1 MAIYPPLPITL
12 EGNQVLIRP
21 MTLHDKD
28 PLVQAASDGSLWNLW
43 YTSVPTPEKMES
55 YIITALAEQA
65 ETKSLPFIIIR
76 KKDQKI
82 VGTTR
87 YMNIE
92 SVIRRLEI
100 GSTWYAKSSQRT
112 GVNTECK
119 YLLLKHAFES
129 LGCLAVE
136 LRTHWINHQSRA
148 AIERL
153 GAKLD
158 GVLRNHRIASDGT
171 LRDTVVYS
179 ILNSEWP
186 MVKSHLEFKLR
197 ERE

>member
-21 MTLHDKD
+21 MTLQDKD
-28 PLVQAASDGSLWNLW
+28 QLVQAASDGSLWNLW
-43 YTSVPTPEKMES
+43 YTSVPTPDKMES
-55 YIITALAEQA
+55 YILTALTEQ
-65 ETKSLPFIIIR
+65 EEKKSLPFIIIR

-112 GVNTECK
+112 GVNTESK

>member
-21 MTLHDKD
+21 MTLQDKD
-28 PLVQAASDGSLWNLW
+28 LLVEAASDGSLWNLW

-55 YIITALAEQA
+55 YILTALTEQ
-65 ETKSLPFIIIR
+65 EEKKSLPFIIIR

-112 GVNTECK
+112 GVNTESK

>member
-21 MTLHDKD
+21 MTLQDKD
-28 PLVQAASDGSLWNLW
+28 QLVEAASDGSLWNLW
-43 YTSVPTPEKMES
+43 YTSVPTPDKMES
-55 YIITALAEQA
+55 YILTALAEQD
-65 ETKSLPFIIIR
+65 EKKSLPFIIIR

-112 GVNTECK
+112 GVNTESK

>member
-1 MAIYPPLPITL
+1 MSIYPPLPITI

-21 MTLHDKD
+21 MTLQDKD
-28 PLVQAASDGSLWNLW
+28 LLVEAASDGSLWNLW
-43 YTSVPTPEKMES
+43 YTSVPTPDKMES
-55 YIITALAEQA
+55 YILTALAEQD
-65 ETKSLPFIIIR
+65 EKKSVPFIIFR

-92 SVIRRLEI
+92 TVIRRLEI

-158 GVLRNHRIASDGT
+158 GVLRNHRMASDGT
-171 LRDTVVYS
+171 MRDTVVYS
-179 ILNSEWP
+179 ILNTEWP

>member
-1 MAIYPPLPITL
+1 MSIYPPLPITI
-12 EGNQVLIRP
+12 EGNHILIRP
-21 MTLHDKD
+21 MTLQDKD
-28 PLVQAASDGSLWNLW
+28 LLVEAASDGSLWNLW
-43 YTSVPTPEKMES
+43 YTSVPTPDKMES
-55 YIITALAEQA
+55 YILTALTEQD
-65 ETKSLPFIIIR
+65 EKKSLPFIIIR

-92 SVIRRLEI
+92 TVIRRLEI

-158 GVLRNHRIASDGT
+158 GVLRNHRMASDGT
-171 LRDTVVYS
+171 MRDTVVYS
-179 ILNSEWP
+179 ILNTEWP

>member
-1 MAIYPPLPITL
+1 MSIYPPLPITI
-12 EGNQVLIRP
+12 EGNHILIKP
-21 MTLHDKD
+21 LTLQDRD

-43 YTSVPTPEKMES
+43 YTSVQTKKKMES
-55 YIITALAEQA
+55 YILTALAEQD
-65 ETKSLPFIIIR
+65 EKKSLPFIIIR

-92 SVIRRLEI
+92 TVIRRLEI

-158 GVLRNHRIASDGT
+158 GVLRNHRMASDGT
-171 LRDTVVYS
+171 MRDTVVYS
-179 ILNSEWP
+179 ILNTEWP

>member
-21 MTLHDKD
+21 MTLQDKD
-28 PLVQAASDGSLWNLW
+28 LLVQAASDGSLWNLW
-43 YTSVPTPEKMES
+43 YTSVPTPDKMES
-55 YIITALAEQA
+55 YILTALAEQD
-65 ETKSLPFIIIR
+65 EKKSLPFIIIR

-112 GVNTECK
+112 GVNTESK

>member
-21 MTLHDKD
+21 MTLQDKD
-28 PLVQAASDGSLWNLW
+28 LLVEAASDGSLWNLW

-55 YIITALAEQA
+55 YILTALAEQD
-65 ETKSLPFIIIR
+65 EKKSLPFIIIR

-92 SVIRRLEI
+92 TVIRRLEI

>member
-21 MTLHDKD
+21 MTLQDKD
-28 PLVQAASDGSLWNLW
+28 QLVEAASDGSLWNLW

-55 YIITALAEQA
+55 YILTALTEQ
-65 ETKSLPFIIIR
+65 EEKKSLPFIIIR

-112 GVNTECK
+112 GVNTESK

>member
-21 MTLHDKD
+21 MTLQDKD
-28 PLVQAASDGSLWNLW
+28 LLVQAASDGSLWNLW
-43 YTSVPTPEKMES
+43 YTSVPTPDKMES
-55 YIITALAEQA
+55 YILTALAEQD
-65 ETKSLPFIIIR
+65 EKKSLPFIIIR

-92 SVIRRLEI
+92 SVLRRLEI

-112 GVNTECK
+112 GVNTESK

>member
-21 MTLHDKD
+21 MTLQDKD
-28 PLVQAASDGSLWNLW
+28 LLVQAASDGSLWNLW
-43 YTSVPTPEKMES
+43 YTSVPTPDKMES
-55 YIITALAEQA
+55 YILTALTEQ
-65 ETKSLPFIIIR
+65 EEKKSLPFIIIR

-112 GVNTECK
+112 GVNTESK

>member
-1 MAIYPPLPITL
+1 MSIYPPLPITI
-12 EGNQVLIRP
+12 EGNHILIKP
-21 MTLHDKD
+21 LTLQDRD

-55 YIITALAEQA
+55 YILTALAEQD
-65 ETKSLPFIIIR
+65 EKKSLPFIIIR

-92 SVIRRLEI
+92 TVIRRLEI

-158 GVLRNHRIASDGT
+158 GVLRNHRMASDGT
-171 LRDTVVYS
+171 MRDTVVYS
-179 ILNSEWP
+179 ILNTEWP

>member
-21 MTLHDKD
+21 MTLQDKD
-28 PLVQAASDGSLWNLW
+28 LLVEAASDGSLWNLW
-43 YTSVPTPEKMES
+43 YTSVPTPDKMEF
-55 YIITALAEQA
+55 YILTALAEQD
-65 ETKSLPFIIIR
+65 EKKSLPFIIIR

-112 GVNTECK
+112 GVNTESK

>member
-21 MTLHDKD
+21 MTLQDKD
-28 PLVQAASDGSLWNLW
+28 LLVEAASDGSLWNLW
-43 YTSVPTPEKMES
+43 YTSVPTPDKMES
-55 YIITALAEQA
+55 YILTALTEQ
-65 ETKSLPFIIIR
+65 EEKKSLPFIIIR

-112 GVNTECK
+112 GVNTESK

>member
-21 MTLHDKD
+21 MTLQDKD
-28 PLVQAASDGSLWNLW
+28 LLVQAASDGSLWNLW

-55 YIITALAEQA
+55 YILTALTEQ
-65 ETKSLPFIIIR
+65 EEKKSLPFIIIR

-112 GVNTECK
+112 GVNTESK

>member
-21 MTLHDKD
+21 MTLQDKD
-28 PLVQAASDGSLWNLW
+28 LLVEAASDGSLWNLW
-43 YTSVPTPEKMES
+43 YTSVPTPDKMES
-55 YIITALAEQA
+55 YILTALAEQD
-65 ETKSLPFIIIR
+65 EKKSLPFIIIR

-112 GVNTECK
+112 GVNTESK

>member
-21 MTLHDKD
+21 MTLQDKD
-28 PLVQAASDGSLWNLW
+28 QLVQAASDGSLWNLW
-43 YTSVPTPEKMES
+43 YTSVPTPDKMES
-55 YIITALAEQA
+55 YILTALAEQD
-65 ETKSLPFIIIR
+65 EKKSLPFIIIR

-112 GVNTECK
+112 GVNTESK

>member
-21 MTLHDKD
+21 MTLQDKD
-28 PLVQAASDGSLWNLW
+28 LLVQAASDGSLWNLW
-43 YTSVPTPEKMES
+43 YTSVPTPDKMEF
-55 YIITALAEQA
+55 YILTALAEQD
-65 ETKSLPFIIIR
+65 EKKSLPFIIIR

-92 SVIRRLEI
+92 SVLRRLEI

-112 GVNTECK
+112 GVNTESK

>member
-21 MTLHDKD
+21 MTLQDKD
-28 PLVQAASDGSLWNLW
+28 LLVQAASDGSLWNLW

-55 YIITALAEQA
+55 YILTALTEQ
-65 ETKSLPFIIIR
+65 EEKKSLPFIIIR

-92 SVIRRLEI
+92 SVLRRLEI

-112 GVNTECK
+112 GVNTESK

>member
-21 MTLHDKD
+21 MTLQDKD
-28 PLVQAASDGSLWNLW
+28 QLVEAASDGSLWNLW
-43 YTSVPTPEKMES
+43 YTSVPTPDKMES
-55 YIITALAEQA
+55 YILTALTEQ
-65 ETKSLPFIIIR
+65 EEKKSLPFIIIR

-112 GVNTECK
+112 GVNTESK

>member
-21 MTLHDKD
+21 MTLQDKD
-28 PLVQAASDGSLWNLW
+28 QLVQAASDGSLWNLW

-55 YIITALAEQA
+55 YILTALTEQ
-65 ETKSLPFIIIR
+65 EEKKSLPFIIIR

-112 GVNTECK
+112 GVNTESK

>member
-21 MTLHDKD
+21 MTLQDKD
-28 PLVQAASDGSLWNLW
+28 QLVEAASDGSLWNLW

-55 YIITALAEQA
+55 YILTALAEQD
-65 ETKSLPFIIIR
+65 EKKSLPFIIIR

-112 GVNTECK
+112 GVNTESK

>member
-21 MTLHDKD
+21 MTLQDKD
-28 PLVQAASDGSLWNLW
+28 LLVQAASDGSLWNLW

-55 YIITALAEQA
+55 YILTALTEQ
-65 ETKSLPFIIIR
+65 EEKKSLPFIIIR

-112 GVNTECK
+112 GVNTESK

-171 LRDTVVYS
+171 LRDT
-179 ILNSEWP
+179 
-186 MVKSHLEFKLR
+186 
-197 ERE
+197 

>member
-21 MTLHDKD
+21 MTLQDKD
-28 PLVQAASDGSLWNLW
+28 QLVEAASDGSLWNLW
-43 YTSVPTPEKMES
+43 YTSVPTPDKMES
-55 YIITALAEQA
+55 YILTALAEQD
-65 ETKSLPFIIIR
+65 EKKSLPFIIIR

-92 SVIRRLEI
+92 SVLRRLEI

-112 GVNTECK
+112 GVNTESK